1 MNILQKI
8 TDGLMNPN
16 EMLTSLLVVPAAIIE
31 GILYVNILLVLLDI
45 KPTKSKKYIQVLV
58 LCLIC
63 ILSRLLIPTPFSSII
78 NVLTVLLSFVLLY
91 KKPLLETCIGVII
104 LVLLTTL
111 FEMISSQIFT
121 LIFNS
126 TYLEYINYP
135 IYSIVF
141 MFIVYVCLSIIFIIL
156 KKLRINLN
164 FFKDINKKDTFSI
177 LLTIILGFITVFLE
191 LYVTAFYNNLLPR
204 FVILISI
211 FCLIAYFF
219 VSVFNIVKTKELEIA
234 NRDISNLQIYNDTLK
249 IMYDNIRAF
258 KHDFNN
264 IINGIGGYVTAQD
277 MDGLTKYYKSL
288 FKECDNLNNLTALN
302 PETINNP
309 SIYAILADKYKK
321 STDKNIQLEI
331 GVFIDLNS
339 LNIDNSE
346 LTRILGILLDNS
358 IEAAQECER
367 KYISI
372 RFMKDNRKNRQLII
386 IENTYANKDV
396 DTYKIFEKSYSTKP
410 NNTGLGLWEVNK
422 ILNKHN
428 NLAIYTTKDDELFK
442 QQLEIYPNNKI

>member
-45 KPTKSKKYIQVLV
+45 KPSKSKKYIQVLV

-104 LVLLTTL
+104 LVLITTL
-111 FEMISSQIFT
+111 FEMISTRIYT
-121 LIFNS
+121 LLFGVAYAE
-126 TYLEYINYP
+126 YLNYP
-135 IYSIVF
+135 IYSIIFMSIVYICLF
-141 MFIVYVCLSIIFIIL
+141 IMFILL
-156 KKLRINLN
+156 KKFNINLSLYKN
-164 FFKDINKKDTFSI
+164 MSKKDTIII
-177 LLTIILGFITVFLE
+177 LLTAILGFVTVFLQ
-191 LYVTAFYNNLLPR
+191 LYISTLYNNLLPT
-204 FVILISI
+204 FVILLSML
-211 FCLIAYFF
+211 CLIAYFF
-219 VSVFNIVKTKELEIA
+219 VSVFNIVKTKQLEIA

-321 STDKNIQLEI
+321 STAKNIQLEI
-331 GVFIDLNS
+331 GIFLDLNS
-339 LNIDNSE
+339 LNIDNYE

-372 RFMKDNRKNRQLII
+372 RFMKDNRKDRQLVI
-386 IENTYANKDV
+386 IENTYPNKDV

-422 ILNKHN
+422 ILSKHD

-442 QQLEIYPNNKI
+442 QQLEIYPNNKN